1 MTAAPLEDR
10 TRLSGDELADVLDLV
25 HDVTEADGVLP
36 LSEHVMLHLRYGG
49 DAPVRNLLRARPR
62 RSWPATPTST

>member
-1 MTAAPLEDR
+1 MRDRPPRGTHRASAA
-10 TRLSGDELADVLDLV
+10 TELAAVLDLI

-49 DAPVRNLLRARPR
+49 DAPVRNLLLRAPGR
-62 RSWPATPTST
+62 